1 MSHDVVVA
9 GAGPAGLMLACE
21 LGLAG
26 VRTVVVDPRPEVG
39 TVSAGMAI
47 HGRSLEL
54 LAQRGLDDRVGDEIF
69 VWPRTPFAF
78 LWLDLESADKAD
90 LTYAYPQW
98 RTEQLLED
106 RAREL
111 GVEIRRGHEVTG
123 FAQDADG
130 VTVDVRGEDGLYQVR
145 AAYIAGCDGA
155 HSTVRELA
163 GIGFPASGMSYYGL
177 TGDVRLAD
185 GADGGLDVGLHPAG
199 LFGALPLQPDMPRL
213 MTIEFDREPP
223 GPEIPVTAGELTAS
237 VARVT
242 GKDVDIAEATWLHR
256 YGGANRLADR
266 YRDGRVFLAGDAAHT
281 LFISGTQGLNTGLH
295 DAVNLGWK
303 LAAAVHGWA
312 PSGLLDSYDDERRPV
327 GRLVCD
333 HARAQMA
340 LMHPLDA
347 ISALRDLFGEIL
359 TYEEANRYLVR
370 MPTLVAY
377 PSPDPD
383 AHPLVGTRVPDTE
396 LTTPD
401 GVVPL
406 LRTLTVGRGVLLHL
420 TADGAPVPD
429 VGGWKDRVDVVTA
442 RPLPVLGATTVLVR
456 PDGHVAYADATGAGE
471 PGLRDALAAWF
482 GAPA

>member
-1 MSHDVVVA
+1 MSHDVIIA
-9 GAGPAGLMLACE
+9 GAGPTGLMLACE

-26 VRTVVVDPRPEVG
+26 VRTVVTDPRRDTG
-39 TVSAGMAI
+39 TVSAGMGI

-54 LAQRGLDDRVGDEIF
+54 LTQRGLDDRIGDEIF

-90 LTYAYPQW
+90 LTFAYPQW
-98 RTEQLLED
+98 RTERLLEE

-111 GVEIRRGHEVTG
+111 GVDIRRGHQVTG
-123 FAQDADG
+123 FTQDANG
-130 VTVDVRGEDGLYQVR
+130 VSVDVRGGDGLYR
-145 AAYIAGCDGA
+145 ITAAYLVGCDGA
-155 HSTVRELA
+155 RSIVRECA
-163 GIGFPASGMSYYGL
+163 SIGFPASGPSYYGV
-177 TGDVRLAD
+177 TGDVRLAG

-213 MTIEFDREPP
+213 MTIEFGREPP
-223 GPEIPVTAGELTAS
+223 GPEVQVTVDELTAS

-242 GKDVDIAEATWLHR
+242 GKEPGIAEATWLHR

-281 LFISGTQGLNTGLH
+281 VFISGTQALNTGLQ

-312 PSGLLDSYDDERRPV
+312 PPGLLDSYHDERYPV
-327 GRLVCD
+327 GERMRD

-347 ISALRDLFGEIL
+347 VGALRDLFGQIL
-359 TYEEANRYLVR
+359 SFQEANRYLVQ
-370 MPTLVAY
+370 MPTLIAY
-377 PSPDPD
+377 PPAD
-383 AHPLVGTRVPDTE
+383 ADTHPLVGARVPDVD
-396 LTTPD
+396 LATPD

-406 LRTLTVGRGVLLHL
+406 LRTLRDGRGVLVHL
-420 TADGAPVPD
+420 TTDSATVLDI
-429 VGGWKDRVDVVTA
+429 GGWKDRVDVVTA
-442 RPLPVLGATTVLVR
+442 RPLPELGAATVLVR
-456 PDGHVAYADATGAGE
+456 PDGHVAYADAAGTDE
-471 PGLRDALAAWF
+471 RGLRSALATWF
-482 GAPA
+482 GTPA

>member
-1 MSHDVVVA
+1 MSHDVIVA

-26 VRTVVVDPRPEVG
+26 VRTVVLDPRPEVG

-54 LAQRGLDDRVGDEIF
+54 LAQRGLGDRVGDEIF

-98 RTEQLLED
+98 RTERLLED
-106 RAREL
+106 RAVEL
-111 GVEIRRGHEVTG
+111 GVEIRRGHRLTA
-123 FAQDADG
+123 FAQDDGG
-130 VTVDVRGEDGLYQVR
+130 VTAEVSGEDGPYELR
-145 AAYIAGCDGA
+145 AGYLAGCDGA
-155 HSTVRELA
+155 RSTVRELA
-163 GIGFPASGMSYYGL
+163 GIGFPASGPAYYGV
-177 TGDVRLAD
+177 TGDVRLAS
-185 GADGGLDVGLHPAG
+185 GDGGLDVGLHPAG

-223 GPEIPVTAGELTAS
+223 GPEVPVTVEELTAS

-242 GKDVDIAEATWLHR
+242 GTDVDVAEATWLHR

-295 DAVNLGWK
+295 DAVNLGWR

-312 PSGLLDSYDDERRPV
+312 PPGLLDGYHDERHPV
-327 GRLVCD
+327 GRRMVD

-347 ISALRDLFGEIL
+347 IGALRDLFAAVL
-359 TYEEANRYLVR
+359 TYEQANRHLVR

-377 PSPDPD
+377 PPADPDP
-383 AHPLVGTRVPDTE
+383 HPLAGTRVPDTE

-401 GVVPL
+401 GAVPL
-406 LRTLTVGRGVLLHL
+406 LGTLRTGRGVLLHL
-420 TADGAPVPD
+420 TEDAAPAPD
-429 VGGWKDRVDVVTA
+429 IAGWKDRVDVVTG
-442 RPLPVLGATTVLVR
+442 RPLPELGAATVLVR
-456 PDGHVAYADATGAGE
+456 PDGHVAYADADGTDE
-471 PGLRDALAAWF
+471 PGLRAALAAWF